1 MRGRGKKQPAVKEE
15 AEEAPESEE
24 EAAAADEKLEEA
36 EAPAEKKEEKEAAAP
51 AEKPAEEEII
61 DERIYTVPFRRVY
74 WARSRH
80 NRAKREVRVLREF
93 VQRHMK
99 PEGLLIQP
107 EVNERI
113 WARGIQRP
121 PRKLRIR
128 ATKNSEN
135 EVKVYL
141 AEA

>member
-1 MRGRGKKQPAVKEE
+1 MRGRGKKQPAVTEEPAETPEVEEETTAAAEKIEEKEE
-15 AEEAPESEE
+15 
-24 EAAAADEKLEEA
+24 
-36 EAPAEKKEEKEAAAP
+36 EAPAEKKAAAP
-51 AEKPAEEEII
+51 AEAVAEEEII

-80 NRAKREVRVLREF
+80 NRANREVKALREF

-135 EVKVYL
+135 EVKIYL

>member
-1 MRGRGKKQPAVKEE
+1 MMSRRGKKQPKATEE
-15 AEEAPESEE
+15 PEE
-24 EAAAADEKLEEA
+24 ETAAAADKVEEKEA
-36 EAPAEKKEEKEAAAP
+36 EAPAEKEAAAP
-51 AEKPAEEEII
+51 AEAGAEEEII

-74 WARSRH
+74 WARSRR
-80 NRAKREVRVLREF
+80 NRANREVKALRGF

>member
-1 MRGRGKKQPAVKEE
+1 LMSKRGKKQPAVSEE
-15 AEEAPESEE
+15 LPETVEAPEEPTP
-24 EAAAADEKLEEA
+24 
-36 EAPAEKKEEKEAAAP
+36 PAEKAEKKEAAAP
-51 AEKPAEEEII
+51 AEAAAEEEIV

-74 WARSRH
+74 WARSRR
-80 NRAKREVRVLREF
+80 NRANREVKALREF
-93 VQRHMK
+93 VRRHMK

-128 ATKNSEN
+128 ATKNSDN
-135 EVKVYL
+135 QVKIYL

>member
-1 MRGRGKKQPAVKEE
+1 MMSRRWKKQPKATEE
-15 AEEAPESEE
+15 PAETSEPEE
-24 EAAAADEKLEEA
+24 ETAAAAEKIEEKEA
-36 EAPAEKKEEKEAAAP
+36 EAPAEKEAAAP
-51 AEKPAEEEII
+51 AEAGAEEEII

-74 WARSRH
+74 WARSRR

-113 WARGIQRP
+113 WARGMQRP

>member
-1 MRGRGKKQPAVKEE
+1 MSKRGKKKPEAIEEE
-15 AEEAPESEE
+15 AEVSEPVEESVPEE
-24 EAAAADEKLEEA
+24 ETA
-36 EAPAEKKEEKEAAAP
+36 APAEKTVEKEAAAP
-51 AEKPAEEEII
+51 AEAEAEEEIV

-93 VQRHMK
+93 VRRHMK

>member
-1 MRGRGKKQPAVKEE
+1 MSRRWKKQPKVTEE
-15 AEEAPESEE
+15 PEETSEPEE
-24 EAAAADEKLEEA
+24 ETSAAADKVEEKEA
-36 EAPAEKKEEKEAAAP
+36 EAPAEKEAAAP
-51 AEKPAEEEII
+51 AEAGAEEEII

-135 EVKVYL
+135 EVKIYL

>member
-1 MRGRGKKQPAVKEE
+1 LMSKRGKKQPAVSEE
-15 AEEAPESEE
+15 LPETVEAPEEPTPPAE
-24 EAAAADEKLEEA
+24 KAEKKEAAAA
-36 EAPAEKKEEKEAAAP
+36 
-51 AEKPAEEEII
+51 AEEEIV

-74 WARSRH
+74 WARSRR
-80 NRAKREVRVLREF
+80 NRANREVKALREF
-93 VQRHMK
+93 VRRHMK

-113 WARGIQRP
+113 WARGMQRP

-128 ATKNSEN
+128 ATKNSDN
-135 EVKVYL
+135 QVKIYL